1 MKSTLILLSFVITAL
16 TANSQYEMEPMWGDK
31 KTEFRHSIFRVN
43 YHTQI
48 ILTRFLE
55 QSTAAIS
62 FDLDSVKI
70 VGKDLFYNSP
80 EYRYEKKVEGFAK
93 GEHLTTTAQKI
104 KLLDG
109 ALSLNESWRTA
120 IIENEPLLTEIIL
133 RITHGFDLTIEGNTI
148 YAEGPPPVEGHGNA
162 VYKFEFD
169 KKNQLISKGL
179 GRRSDANERLY
190 WMSWSYTYKKGHMV
204 EEVLKKCNDITCKVG
219 YELKTIKYTKNG
231 ISESVTQTY
240 SRQNNDFIFEER
252 TNYFYSK
259 KVLDSSVTNNFYM
272 GGETP
277 TLSRT
282 RVNTFESGRSQ
293 TVSDEWLSVE
303 RHKDQKSFLKHNY
316 DSQNRLAST
325 DYKGWDNNGEVRT
338 VYVEE
343 YEYLTNAYVYR
354 YIESFKKERG
364 KEKLP
369 LQYEMTYSFY

>member
-1 MKSTLILLSFVITAL
+1 MKSTLILLSFIITAF
-16 TANSQYEMEPMWGDK
+16 TANCQYEMPLMGADK

-70 VGKDLFYNSP
+70 VGKDLFYTSP

-104 KLLDG
+104 VLLDG
-109 ALSLNESWRTA
+109 ALTLNESWRAA
-120 IIENEPLLTEIIL
+120 IIANGPLLTEIIL
-133 RITHGFDLTIEGNTI
+133 RITHGFDLTLEGNTI
-148 YAEGPPPVEGHGNA
+148 YAEGPPPVEGYGNA

-179 GRRSDANERLY
+179 GRRSDANERMY
-190 WMSWSYTYKKGHMV
+190 WMSWSYTYKKGRMV

-219 YELKTIKYTKNG
+219 YELETIKYSKNG

-240 SRQNNDFIFEER
+240 SRQNSDFIFEER

-259 KVLDSSVTNNFYM
+259 KALDSSVINNFYM

-277 TLSRT
+277 TLSRK
-282 RVNTFESGRSQ
+282 RVNTFESGRPQ

-325 DYKGWDNNGEVRT
+325 EYQGWDNNGEVRT